1 MLNLLL
7 VEDDKHLA
15 NGLATLIRHNGYHCT
30 VFNSAE
36 EAMNHCDSNRPDLCV
51 LDRNLP
57 GQSGNELC
65 LYLKQQWPELP
76 VLILSA
82 CNAERDR
89 VDALLLGADDY
100 VGKPFSI
107 PELLARIQTMA
118 RRIPLLQAPKKSSAD
133 LPHVAAPVT
142 RARSDSKRFM
152 MDDLT
157 ICPDSMRAYRNEQS
171 IDLTPR
177 ELKVLQQLY
186 QHAGSVITR
195 DRLFDIGWGRD
206 YLPESRALDQS
217 IAVLRGKVERDAR
230 KPRIIR
236 TARGAGYRY
245 DPPGTL

>member
-15 NGLATLIRHNGYHCT
+15 NGLATLLRQNGYRCSVFHNAETAQDHC
-30 VFNSAE
+30 ND
-36 EAMNHCDSNRPDLCV
+36 HRPDLCV

-57 GQSGNELC
+57 GKSGNDLC
-65 LYLKQQWPELP
+65 VHLKQQWPELP

-82 CNAERDR
+82 CNEDTDR

-107 PELLARIQTMA
+107 PELLARIQAMA
-118 RRIPLLQAPKKSSAD
+118 RRIPLLKASDDPQASHIPSIRTDSAN
-133 LPHVAAPVT
+133 LCSG
-142 RARSDSKRFM
+142 SDRFQ
-152 MDDLT
+152 MDDLI
-157 ICPDSMRAYRNEQS
+157 ICPDSMRAYRDERA

-177 ELKVLQQLY
+177 ELRILQQLH
-186 QHAGSVITR
+186 QNAGTVITR

-245 DPPGTL
+245 DSTV